1 MSIPGRTDW
10 TWQELGWYAV
20 AVLLFAGLLYFADTR
35 EFLRALG
42 RVDRPTFAVAIAVGL
57 SSLFV
62 WAWVWHRFFGQL
74 GITATAPKTVR
85 LFFSGHF
92 LNSVTP
98 LGQFGG
104 EPVMAYII
112 ADTTDAEYEGA
123 LAAVVSSDMVNAVP
137 FFSFTIGGVAYLY
150 LFGSLQGFLFDVG
163 WIALVI
169 LLLGGGIAYLLWSP
183 DGTLGRAAMGVLT
196 AIERRVSWGEG
207 VFHSLQDRVRRT
219 EALFE
224 RAGRDRAFLLT
235 TIAGSHLAIVAQIV
249 SLYVVFVAMGLEPT
263 FVPLYFIVN
272 LSTIATLSPTPG
284 GSGTY
289 EAAFSWLMTLFYSV
303 DLATALTAAVLFR
316 LTTYWPGLLVGFLT
330 LLTLDRE
337 GDVEP
342 PQDTEL

>member
-10 TWQELGWYAV
+10 SWQELGWYAV
-20 AVLLFAGLLYFADTR
+20 AILLFAGLLYFADIR
-35 EFLRALG
+35 EFLQALG
-42 RVDRPTFAVAIAVGL
+42 RVDRSTFAVAIAVGL

-74 GITATAPKTVR
+74 GITATAAKTVR

-112 ADTTDAEYEGA
+112 ADTTDTEYEGA

-137 FFSFTIGGVAYLY
+137 FFTFTIGGVGYLY

-163 WIALVI
+163 WIALLI
-169 LLLGGGIAYLLWSP
+169 LLVGGGIAYLLWSP
-183 DGTLGRAAMGVLT
+183 DGTLGRAAVGLLRR
-196 AIERRVSWGEG
+196 IERRVSWGEG
-207 VFHSLQDRVRRT
+207 VLQSLQDRVRRT

-224 RAGRDRAFLLT
+224 RAGRDRRFLLT
-235 TIAGSHLAIVAQIV
+235 TILGSHLAIIAQIV

>member
-1 MSIPGRTDW
+1 MSLLGRAEW
-10 TWQELGWYAV
+10 SWRELSWYAV

-35 EFLRALG
+35 TFLDALG
-42 RVDRPTFAVAIAVGL
+42 RVDRSIFAVGIGVGL
-57 SSLFV
+57 LSLFV

-74 GITATAPKTVR
+74 SITATPTKTVR

-112 ADTTDAEYEGA
+112 ADTTDSEYEGA
-123 LAAVVSSDMVNAVP
+123 LAAVVSSDLVNAVP
-137 FFSFTIGGVAYLY
+137 FFTFTIGGVGYLY
-150 LFGSLQGFLFDVG
+150 LFGSLQGFLFDIG
-163 WIALVI
+163 WIAFLI
-169 LLLGGGIAYLLWSP
+169 LLFGGGVAYLLWSP
-183 DGTLGRAAMGVLT
+183 DGTLGRAAVGLLT
-196 AIERRVSWGEG
+196 AIDRRVGWGDG
-207 VFHSLQDRVRRT
+207 IFRSLQDRIRRT

-249 SLYVVFVAMGLEPT
+249 SLYVVFLAMGLEPT
-263 FVPLYFIVN
+263 IVPLYFIVN

-316 LTTYWPGLLVGFLT
+316 LTTYWPGLVVGFLT

-342 PQDTEL
+342 PQEAEL

>member
-1 MSIPGRTDW
+1 MSLPGRSDW
-10 TWQELGWYAV
+10 SWQELGWYAV
-20 AVLLFAGLLYFADTR
+20 TLLLFAGLLYVADTDT
-35 EFLRALG
+35 FLGALG
-42 RVDRPTFAVAIAVGL
+42 RVNGSTFGVAVAVGL

-74 GITATAPKTVR
+74 GITATASKTVR

-92 LNSVTP
+92 LNSITP

-112 ADTTDAEYEGA
+112 ADTTDTEYEGA

-137 FFSFTIGGVAYLY
+137 FFTFTIGGVAYLS
-150 LFGSLQGFLFDVG
+150 LFGSLHGFLFDVG
-163 WIALVI
+163 WVALLI
-169 LLLGGGIAYLLWSP
+169 LLIGGGLAYLLWSP
-183 DGTLGRAAMGVLT
+183 DGTLGRAVLGLLS
-196 AIERRVSWGEG
+196 AIERRVSWGET
-207 VFHSLQDRVRRT
+207 VLHSLQDGVRRT

-224 RAGRDRAFLLT
+224 RAGRDSSFLLT
-235 TIAGSHLAIVAQIV
+235 TILGSHLAIVAQIV
-249 SLYVVFVAMGLEPT
+249 SLYIVFLAMGLDPT

-316 LTTYWPGLLVGFLT
+316 LTTYWPGLVVGFLT
-330 LLTLDRE
+330 LLTLDRR
-337 GDVEP
+337 GDVET
-342 PQDTEL
+342 PQDAEL

>member
-1 MSIPGRTDW
+1 MSLPGRTDW

-20 AVLLFAGLLYFADTR
+20 TVLLFAGLLYFADTR
-35 EFLRALG
+35 EFLRVLG
-42 RVDRPTFAVAIAVGL
+42 RVDRSTFAIAVAVGL

-74 GITATAPKTVR
+74 GITATAAKTVR

-112 ADTTDAEYEGA
+112 ADTTDTEYEGA

-137 FFSFTIGGVAYLY
+137 FFTFTIGGVAYLY

-163 WIALVI
+163 WIALLI
-169 LLLGGGIAYLLWSP
+169 LLVGGGIAYLLWSP
-183 DGTLGRAAMGVLT
+183 DGTLGRAAIGLLT
-196 AIERRVSWGEG
+196 RLERRVSWGEG
-207 VFHSLQDRVRRT
+207 VFHSLQDRIRRT

-224 RAGRDRAFLLT
+224 RAGRDRVFLLT
-235 TIAGSHLAIVAQIV
+235 TIAGSHLAILAQIV
-249 SLYVVFVAMGLEPT
+249 SLYIVFLAMGLEPT
-263 FVPLYFIVN
+263 IVPLYFIVN

-316 LTTYWPGLLVGFLT
+316 LTTYWPGLLLGFLT